1 MDSSGLTLINFAVF
15 APALAGA
22 ATLFLPRASNDGRT
36 VAALLGP
43 LISFAALIWF
53 MADRGVGLAPDQTL
67 GFPFVPSLGF
77 DITWNP
83 DALGLFFGLLVS
95 GVGAL
100 IVLYARGYFGPDES
114 SLYRFFPMLG
124 LFTTAMMG
132 LVLADNMI
140 ALILFWEL
148 TSVSSF
154 LLIGWDRDNPRAI
167 RLAVQALAVTGL
179 GGLALMG
186 GLLLLALAA
195 SGGGE
200 IEWSLRAVGE
210 ALRASPEGAAGF
222 LPWAFLLIFLG
233 CATKSAQ
240 WPFHFWLPGAMA
252 APTPVSAFLHSATMV
267 KAGVYLFGRLYP
279 ALQSLEHWAPA
290 LVGFGAVTMLL
301 GAFLAIRSA
310 ELKKIFAYTT
320 VSQLGLLTCM
330 YGLGAVGGSGG
341 EPNLIWPVTQILNH
355 ALYKAPLFI
364 IAGAIMHLV
373 GAKELHQCK
382 GLFRAKPAIAF
393 TGAAAAYALGGLP
406 LTLSFTAKE
415 AFLYQI
421 VAAAEQAPLLW
432 IVAGMAVATALF
444 NVAIF
449 TRIVITFAS
458 RPAGAER
465 SESRPAHAPHAPADN
480 PIDHTTGRARAEDLE
495 ADDHPH
501 EHETGFWHA
510 CIWWPAALLVLLQFA
525 IGIAPS
531 LFEPWLR
538 LVETHPLHFEHLPNV
553 IHPFLHPGL
562 PLLLSGVAIGG
573 GLLLGVSPLL
583 RTVFADPHDRL
594 FPAFLKMA
602 QQRGAAIFLALQNGL
617 FRRYVYIT
625 LSALLVGLVIAGA
638 MHPEL
643 RALPAVNGLGGANL
657 GIVLSAVLLSVLVV
671 GTALI
676 LPFVRSRIVRVLVLG
691 TCGFSVT
698 GMYLIYQAPDLA
710 LTQLM
715 FEIIS
720 VLLFLLVLRLLP
732 EEPRQR
738 SRIDRAGR
746 AAFGVLIGLVVG
758 WVVLKVGTTAD
769 ADPGNGPLG
778 EWFTQWAYEG
788 PEGERGGGGKNVVNV
803 ILVDFRGYDTFG
815 EITVLAIAA
824 MGVFALLA
832 AAPRPSST
840 SVRRD
845 LEEAR
850 HLAPPTPQP
859 NLSSVLFRTSM
870 RLILPLSLIFA
881 AYVFFKGHNAPG
893 GGFIAGLV
901 VAVSLAVLRMAEG
914 PGALKSV
921 LPIKPATM
929 AAIGLVFALGIG
941 LFPLL
946 VSGGAEPFLQSHHR
960 YIPLPAGGEYHWT
973 SPLIFDIGVLTVV
986 VAVSVGIINRLTEEL
1001 E

>member
-1 MDSSGLTLINFAVF
+1 MDASGLTLINFAVF

-22 ATLFLPRASNDGRT
+22 ATLFLTRSANNART
-36 VAALLGP
+36 FTALLGP
-43 LISFAALIWF
+43 LVAFAALILF
-53 MADRGVGLAPDQTL
+53 FVERGVGIPASETL

-100 IVLYARGYFGPDES
+100 IVLYARGYFGPDED
-114 SLYRFFPMLG
+114 SLFRFFPTLG

-132 LVLADNMI
+132 LVLADNML

-148 TSVSSF
+148 TSISSF
-154 LLIGWDRDNPRAI
+154 LLIGWDRDNPKAV

-179 GGLALMG
+179 GGLALLG
-186 GLLLLALAA
+186 GFVMLALAA
-195 SGGGE
+195 SPAGE
-200 IEWSLRAVGE
+200 IEWSLRSVTE
-210 ALRASPEGAAGF
+210 ALSQSPEGAAKF

-233 CATKSAQ
+233 GATKSAQ

-267 KAGVYLFGRLYP
+267 KAGVYLFGRLFP
-279 ALQSLEHWAPA
+279 ALGTLEYWAPM
-290 LVGFGAVTMLL
+290 LIGFGAATMLL

-310 ELKKIFAYTT
+310 QLKKIFAYTT

-330 YGLGAVGGSGG
+330 YGLGSVGGHDG

-364 IAGAIMHLV
+364 IAGAIMHLI
-373 GAKELHQCK
+373 GAKELHQCR

-421 VAAAEQAPLLW
+421 VHAAKSDPVIW
-432 IVAGMAVATALF
+432 IVAGMAVLTALF

-449 TRIVITFAS
+449 TRIVTTFAS
-458 RPAGAER
+458 RPDPEKSHRLAHG
-465 SESRPAHAPHAPADN
+465 AHAQADN
-480 PIDHTTGRARAEDLE
+480 PIAHYEGRERAEDPH
-495 ADDHPH
+495 ADDHLH

-510 CIWWPAALLVLLQFA
+510 CLWWPAAFLVLWQFA
-525 IGIAPS
+525 LGIAPGV
-531 LFEPWLR
+531 FEAWLR
-538 LVETHPLHFEHLPNV
+538 PFESHALYFEHLPNV
-553 IHPFLHPGL
+553 VHPFLHPGL
-562 PLLLSGVAIGG
+562 PLLLSGVAIAG
-573 GLLLGVSPLL
+573 GLLLGLSPFL
-583 RTVFADPHDRL
+583 RTVFADPHDAL
-594 FPAFLKMA
+594 FPASMSAL
-602 QQRGAAIFLALQNGL
+602 QRRGAVIFIGLQNGL
-617 FRRYVYIT
+617 FRRYVYVT
-625 LSALLVGLVIAGA
+625 LAALLVGLLIAGA
-638 MHPEL
+638 IHPEL
-643 RALPAVNGLGGANL
+643 RVVPRIAGIQGANL
-657 GIVLSAVLLSVLVV
+657 GTILSAVLLSGLVI
-671 GTALI
+671 GTAVI
-676 LPFVRSRIVRVLVLG
+676 LPFVRSRIARVLVLG

-698 GMYLIYQAPDLA
+698 GMYLIYRAPDLA

-732 EEPRQR
+732 EEPKQW

-746 AAFGVLIGLVVG
+746 AAFGVIVGLVVG
-758 WVVLKVGTTAD
+758 WVVLKVGSTAD
-769 ADPGNGPLG
+769 MTPGSGQLG
-778 EWFTQWAYEG
+778 EWFAQWTYEG
-788 PEGERGGGGKNVVNV
+788 PEGQRGGGGKNMVNV

-824 MGVFALLA
+824 MGVFALLSSV
-832 AAPRPSST
+832 PRPAPGARPS
-840 SVRRD
+840 RD
-845 LEEAR
+845 GLEP
-850 HLAPPTPQP
+850 HQLAPPTPQP
-859 NLSSVLFRTSM
+859 NLTSVPFRTGM

-881 AYVFFKGHNAPG
+881 AYVFFKGHDAPG

-901 VAVSLAVLRMAEG
+901 VAVSLAVFRMAEG
-914 PGALKSV
+914 PDALKSI

-929 AAIGLVFALGIG
+929 AAIGLLFALAIG
-941 LFPLL
+941 LYPL
-946 VSGGAEPFLQSHHR
+946 VISGGAEPFLQSNHR
-960 YIPLPAGGEYHWT
+960 YIPLPGGGEYHWT